1 MSADDT
7 PVPVETGDEY
17 VVDIEDIGEE
27 GDGIAHVEDFVVL
40 VPDAK
45 MGDQVRVEI
54 DTVQD
59 EFAVADLIEHEA
71 DVE

>member
-1 MSADDT
+1 MSTDDT
-7 PVPVETGDEY
+7 PVPVEEGEEY
-17 VVDIEDIGEE
+17 VVDVEDVGEE

-45 MGDQVRVEI
+45 LGDQVRITI

-59 EFAVADLIEHEA
+59 EFAVADVLEHET

>member
-1 MSADDT
+1 MSTEET
-7 PVPVETGDEY
+7 PVPVEEGDEY
-17 VVDIEDIGEE
+17 VVDVEDIGDE

-45 MGDQVRVEI
+45 LGDQVRVRIEN
-54 DTVQD
+54 VQD
-59 EFAVADLIEHEA
+59 DFAVGEILEHET

>member
-1 MSADDT
+1 MSAEDT
-7 PVPVETGDEY
+7 PVPVEEGEEY
-17 VVDIEDIGEE
+17 VVDVEDIGEE

-45 MGDQVRVEI
+45 MGDQVRIEI

-59 EFAVADLIEHEA
+59 EFAVAELLEHET